1 MYGEIGQA
9 MFFAATQTEPGT
21 DERSEESMLALNAGS
36 DPDAFIELY
45 RRYADAVFRYCYR
58 RLESVEAAEDATSQ
72 VFERALRSIHQYRGG
87 SFRAWLFRIAY
98 TTVVDT
104 WKRRTLTAPDVD
116 PDQTDPDPTPEQRAL
131 QRESGE
137 NVQRLLG
144 KLSEEQAR
152 VVELRLAGLKG
163 PEIAEAMNRTPE
175 SVRMLQY
182 RAMERLRNHLE
193 PDEQAE
199 ASDEPR

>member
-1 MYGEIGQA
+1 
-9 MFFAATQTEPGT
+9 MFLAAQQTEPDT
-21 DERSEESMLALNAGS
+21 DHRLEESSLALSAQH

-45 RRYADAVFRYCYR
+45 RRYVDAVFRYCYR
-58 RLESVEAAEDATSQ
+58 RLESVESAEDATSQ
-72 VFERALRSIHQYRGG
+72 VFERALRSIPQYRGG

-104 WKRRTLTAPDVD
+104 WKRRQPIAPGID
-116 PDQTDPDPTPEQRAL
+116 PDLTDPDPTPEQRAL
-131 QRESGE
+131 QRESGQ
-137 NVQRLLG
+137 NVQQLLD

-182 RAMERLRNHLE
+182 RAMERLRHHLE
-193 PDEQAE
+193 PDDHAE
-199 ASDEPR
+199 ASDDPR